1 MSGRKRYY
9 KSLSAWLTATK
20 QNPRDVAPS
29 LGVSASYLYYILEGK
44 RKPGREL
51 ISRLA
56 LVGVDPMSFLSPT
69 AVMYPNFSTVTS
81 PKESTEVI

>member
-1 MSGRKRYY
+1 MSKRKYFP
-9 KSLSAWLTATK
+9 SLEAWLTATK
-20 QNPRDVAPS
+20 QNPRDVAFG

-56 LVGVDPMSFLSPT
+56 AVGVDPMSFLSPVT
-69 AVMYPNFSTVTS
+69 VMRQVPASSTI
-81 PKESTEVI
+81 PKESQEVV